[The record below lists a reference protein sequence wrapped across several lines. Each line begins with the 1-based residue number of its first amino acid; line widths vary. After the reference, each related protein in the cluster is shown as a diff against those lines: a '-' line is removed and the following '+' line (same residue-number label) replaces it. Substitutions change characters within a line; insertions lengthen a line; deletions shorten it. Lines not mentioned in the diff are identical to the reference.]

1 MNEASC
7 GTEDGQKRTARIREL
22 NDLFRRSFVGGRI
35 VFTSGVR
42 ALGVAKVAALLQRLR
57 TFNEFSPD
65 NDPYG
70 EHDFGAF
77 NEAGQRFFWKIDYFC
92 PLLQHGSE
100 DPADPSKTCRVLTL
114 MLAHEY

>member
-1 MNEASC
+1 MSEASC
-7 GTEDGQKRTARIREL
+7 GTDDSQKRTARIREL
-22 NDLFRRSFVGGRI
+22 NDLFRRSFVGGRV

-57 TFNEFSPD
+57 TFNEFSAD

-77 NEAGQRFFWKIDYFC
+77 EEAGRRFFWKIDAYD
-92 PLLQHGSE
+92 PAVQYGSE